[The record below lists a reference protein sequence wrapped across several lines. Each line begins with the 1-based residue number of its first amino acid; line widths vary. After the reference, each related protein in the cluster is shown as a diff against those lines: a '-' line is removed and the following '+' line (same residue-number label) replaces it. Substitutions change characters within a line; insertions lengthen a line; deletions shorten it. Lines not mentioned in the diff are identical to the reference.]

1 MKKRILLFTA
11 IAGMTY
17 VTLSSSSSG
26 AAGGSGQ
33 NRTGAKGGTLT
44 SCGGAGCHGT
54 GPGTTVAITVDSAG
68 VPVTKYSPGKT
79 YKVKITGTNSSSF
92 AKFGFQ
98 FVSASGSGTSQVQ
111 AGTTSALPSGVMKH
125 TLATAPG
132 MDFVE
137 HMGVMTA
144 ATPGT
149 YDIQF
154 DWTAPTSSSLG
165 DITMYCTLNAV
176 DGVGGATTTD
186 VSANVSKVMKMN
198 MVPSSVAT
206 AAAAMEVKAFPSP
219 TTNNM
224 NLELNNAQAGTY
236 SVQVFSLGGKL
247 VANETVTVTGA
258 NNTLSLNTG
267 NWAAGTYMVSVESNG
282 SRKVIPVVKQ

>member
-11 IAGMTY
+11 IAGMCY
-17 VTLSSSSSG
+17 VTLSSYSGG
-26 AAGGSGQ
+26 AAGSGQ
-33 NRTGAKGGTLT
+33 NRTGAKGGALT

-54 GPGTTVAITVDSAG
+54 GTATSVTITVDSAG

-79 YKVKITGTNSSSF
+79 YTVKIAGTNSSSLP
-92 AKFGFQ
+92 KFGFQ
-98 FVSASGSGTSQVQ
+98 FVAVSGTGTAQAQ
-111 AGTTSALPSGVMKH
+111 AGTYSVLPSGTMSH
-125 TLATAPG
+125 SLSSLNY
-132 MDFVE
+132 VE
-137 HMGVMTA
+137 QMGAMTA

-149 YDIQF
+149 YNVQF

-165 DITMYCTLNAV
+165 DITLYCTLNAV
-176 DGVGGATTTD
+176 NGTGAAD
-186 VSANVSKVMKMN
+186 ASDISGNVSKVMKMN

-206 AAAAMEVKAFPSP
+206 TIAAMEVKAFPNP
-219 TTNNM
+219 ATNNM
-224 NLELNNAQAGTY
+224 NLQLTNAQAGTY

-267 NWAAGTYMVSVESNG
+267 NWAAGTYMVSVENNG